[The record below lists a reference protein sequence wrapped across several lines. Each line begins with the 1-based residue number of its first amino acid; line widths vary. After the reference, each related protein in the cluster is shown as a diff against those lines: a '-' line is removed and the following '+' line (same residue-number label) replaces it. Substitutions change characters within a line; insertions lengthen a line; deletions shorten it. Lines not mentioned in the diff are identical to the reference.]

1 MPLIENLVAKPTKIY
16 DWYLG
21 GTSTAEGL
29 FYPYNELIRFLT
41 GKIFFI
47 IYKHF
52 HLLTFWWTEFGGLAG
67 GGEIFMEVTWEN
79 ARSHFYPCLQIC

>member
-1 MPLIENLVAKPTKIY
+1 MTLRAFDRKSGRQAHKDLRLVQ
-16 DWYLG
+16 G

-67 GGEIFMEVTWEN
+67 GGKYLW
-79 ARSHFYPCLQIC
+79 R